1 MLRAFAAQSILHAL
15 VAGLVVEAL
24 LRTWRLED
32 AVWRLRFRLI
42 PLALPILA
50 LPAFLLAPGRATPA
64 FAATWAIFDTGRWNL
79 LRVGSLGVGD
89 LVLALAAGV
98 GSVLFL
104 RDAVPPLL
112 DEIGPP
118 PRRGP
123 DLPVPERL
131 RAMADSHARALG
143 IEPPAIRLLR
153 GRLPVL
159 LCVGARRPALVLSAA
174 TLEQLDVRSLEAAV
188 AHELVHAAHRDPAW
202 GYALIAA
209 RALTFFNPATQW
221 AARAVVDELERRA
234 DQIAA
239 RLTRQ
244 PEALARSIA
253 LLALAAPPTGADIGD
268 RFERLFWQ
276 SRVDAVRRRCER
288 LVATGEP
295 SGPAHARALLA
306 ATAAALVVLLFFVV

>member
-15 VAGLVVEAL
+15 IAGLVVEAL
-24 LRTWRLED
+24 LRAWRVED

-42 PLALPILA
+42 PLALPILV
-50 LPAFLLAPGRATPA
+50 LPAFLLAPWRASPA

-79 LRVGSLGVGD
+79 LGVGSLGAGD
-89 LVLALAAGV
+89 LILALAAGV

-123 DLPVPERL
+123 DLPVPDRL
-131 RAMADSHARALG
+131 TEMVHARADALG

-153 GRLPVL
+153 GRLPIL
-159 LCVGARRPALVLSAA
+159 LCVGARRPVLVLSAA
-174 TLEQLDVRSLEAAV
+174 TLEQLDVRSLDAAV

-234 DQIAA
+234 DQKAA
-239 RLTRQ
+239 RLTGK
-244 PEALARSIA
+244 PDALARSIA
-253 LLALAAPPTGADIGD
+253 LLSLAAPPSGADIGD

-276 SRVDAVRRRCER
+276 SRVDAVSRRCDR
-288 LVATGEP
+288 LVTMPEP
-295 SGPAHARALLA
+295 AGPDHAAAMLA
-306 ATAAALVVLLFFVV
+306 ATAAALAVLLFFVV

>member
-1 MLRAFAAQSILHAL
+1 MLRAFVAQSILHAL

-24 LRTWRLED
+24 LRAWRLED
-32 AVWRLRFRLI
+32 AVWRLRFRIL

-50 LPAFLLAPGRATPA
+50 LPLFLLVPFRATPR
-64 FAATWAIFDTGRWNL
+64 FAATWAVFDSGRWNL
-79 LRVGSLGVGD
+79 LGVGTLGAGD

-112 DEIGPP
+112 DEIGPQ

-123 DLPVPERL
+123 DLAVPGRL
-131 RAMADSHARALG
+131 REMAQAHARALG
-143 IEPPAIRLLR
+143 IDPPAIRLLR
-153 GRLPVL
+153 GRLPIL
-159 LCVGARRPALVLSAA
+159 LCVGARQPELVLSAA
-174 TLEQLDVRSLEAAV
+174 TLEQLDVRSLDAAV

-221 AARAVVDELERRA
+221 ASRAVVDEIERRA

-239 RLTRQ
+239 RLTGNA
-244 PEALARSIA
+244 EALARSIA
-253 LLALAAPPTGADIGD
+253 LLALAAPPSGADIGD

-276 SRVDAVRRRCER
+276 SRVDAVRRRCDR
-288 LVATGEP
+288 LVASPEP
-295 SGPAHARALLA
+295 APPAHAPAMLA
-306 ATAAALVVLLFFVV
+306 ATAAALAVLLFFVV